1 VANGVTTDA
10 ALAAPFFAS
19 VRSELDHLA
28 GRRDLQSLNQLA
40 VSRGG
45 GMRFVASPG
54 DISAIGYETGIA
66 ATGQVPTRD
75 NLHDFFNALQW
86 IAFPLTKTAIN
97 ARHLRHMS
105 LGAAQRAP
113 ERDVVTMVDES
124 GVLVACEDASLLT
137 LLREFRWKQLFV
149 DRRDEVIAKM
159 RFALIG
165 HGLMERCLAPFIG
178 LTGKAILLHV
188 NSDASLDAA
197 AAEWIGKDTNL
208 SSSHNLA
215 PLPLLGI
222 PGWDQRSDDP
232 AFYDNTQY
240 FRPGRM
246 AEKTRVR

>member
-1 VANGVTTDA
+1 VTTDA

-40 VSRGG
+40 ASRGCR
-45 GMRFVASPG
+45 MRFVASPA
-54 DISAIGYETGIA
+54 DISAVGYETGIA
-66 ATGQVPTRD
+66 ATGEVPTRD

-97 ARHLRHMS
+97 AGHLRH
-105 LGAAQRAP
+105 LAAHAARRPP
-113 ERDVVTMVDES
+113 ERDVLTMIDES

-149 DRRDEVIAKM
+149 DRRDEVIAMM

-165 HGLMERCLAPFIG
+165 HGLMERSLAPFIG
-178 LTGKAILLHV
+178 LTGKAILLNV
-188 NSDASLDAA
+188 ARDASLDAA
-197 AAEWIGKDTNL
+197 VAEWIGKDANL

-222 PGWDQRSDDP
+222 PGWDARNNDP
-232 AFYDNTQY
+232 AFYDNTHY

-246 AEKTRVR
+246 AEKSRMR